1 MVSKAK
7 QNGGSEICKYPH
19 VRVKDEVVCL
29 SDAECTYPP
38 NEVPTPIVEEWHSTL
53 QRTKPELTANA

>member
-1 MVSKAK
+1 M
-7 QNGGSEICKYPH
+7 GGVKWVINPH

-29 SDAECTYPP
+29 SDVECSYPP
-38 NEVPTPIVEEWHSTL
+38 KEVPTPIVEEWHCTR